1 MKEGYYRG
9 SFWNVIGCN
18 PHFESSKELIAAF
31 FFSFFILLTL
41 LIILGDSMEP
51 GSLSVSLLFLKYP
64 LLRISNIR
72 TGMSQDKSLFVCI
85 RLHMITM

>member
-41 LIILGDSMEP
+41 LVILGDSMEP
-51 GSLSVSLLFLKYP
+51 GFSQCQPVIPRVSSPPYIKYKDTNV
-64 LLRISNIR
+64 S
-72 TGMSQDKSLFVCI
+72 G
-85 RLHMITM
+85 